1 MPHTSPSLESLTELS
16 TLEGLLAERGLD
28 ALLATFDEVLAGTP
42 PDARIHK
49 SESLSVSPRT
59 LQVLRRALAQDAAFL
74 RAHPETLFQCL
85 YNRLRWFDAP
95 DTAPHFA
102 PTDAGPWSH
111 AEAHLWKLAEHWR
124 GQWATRGGV
133 SWVESLRPLP
143 GALEGNDQVLR
154 HDAQVLCAAFSP
166 SGAWLATG
174 SWEDGR
180 NVRIWDVATGTL
192 IHQLAGH
199 EGEVRSVAWSPDGT
213 RLASGSRDHDA
224 RIWDV
229 ETGALL
235 HAMTRQEGQV
245 TSVAFS
251 PDGRWLAA
259 ANLGWRVRLFDVASG
274 RVVRTLEG
282 HEQSVLTVAFHP
294 SGRWLA
300 SGASDDTVRIWDL
313 ETGTQTARI
322 RSTTSVSSVAFS
334 PDGGWL
340 VLTSMD
346 GLIRVETAGWTRV
359 PGALGQ
365 GPYSQ
370 VAWLEGAR
378 LGALAFNRVEL
389 LDASN
394 GDVLRA
400 HPYPSDGRERGAA
413 FLPSGKRFALT
424 AANGRTHVSDLDAA
438 PSPTLLAEQDRVM
451 NLWGHSEGAW
461 GITRLHSETRV
472 IDSRGQA
479 TALPPGA
486 PAAYAQTWKV
496 SPDGAWLAQP
506 ELSSHERRYQ
516 LGILLLDARSLAPAR
531 PLLAPPGDQAAK
543 AQTRLVDKLPIAF
556 SPDGQLLAAAIQEGA
571 VHLWRVADGTLLH
584 RLRGPGGPITWV
596 DFTPDGTCVVSGHAA
611 SERVYVHE
619 VRSGKVV
626 VNTEAV
632 VDPSPAYAAAAS
644 APLIAVGR
652 ASGELA
658 LITIPTG
665 AQQVLTVSPEPV
677 ISLGLSADGTRVAA
691 CSLDECV
698 RVFDVRTGARLHELP
713 HPALP
718 FSVAMSGE
726 VLVTLANDMHTRVF
740 DLATGELRTEFAGS
754 VPTDDVVSRRYWE
767 TLGEGPVTFHL
778 LRDTTPRACF
788 PDAME
793 EILILK
799 DGLVLGR
806 GRTERDFLYVLKLH
820 MP

>member
-1 MPHTSPSLESLTELS
+1 MPHTSPSLDSLTDLS
-16 TLEGLLAERGLD
+16 TLEQLLAERGLD
-28 ALLATFDEVLAGTP
+28 ALLATFDEVLARTP
-42 PDARIHK
+42 PDTRLHK
-49 SESLSVSPRT
+49 SESLSVGPRS
-59 LQVLRRALAQDAAFL
+59 LQVLRRALTLDAAFL

-85 YNRLRWFDAP
+85 FNRLRWFDAP

-102 PTDAGPWSH
+102 PTELGPWKH
-111 AEAHLWKLAEHWR
+111 ADAHLWKLAEHWR
-124 GQWATRGGV
+124 GQWTAREGA
-133 SWVESLRPLP
+133 SWVEALRPLP
-143 GALEGNDQVLR
+143 GAMEGNDQVLR

-192 IHQLAGH
+192 LRQMEGH

-235 HAMTRQEGQV
+235 HAMTGQEGQV

-274 RVVRTLEG
+274 QEVRTLKG
-282 HEQSVLTVAFHP
+282 HEQSALTVAFHP

-300 SGASDDTVRIWDL
+300 SGASDDTARIWDL
-313 ETGTQTARI
+313 ETGTQAASI
-322 RSTTSVSSVAFS
+322 RSDTSVSSVAFS
-334 PDGGWL
+334 PDGDWL

-346 GLIRVETAGWTRV
+346 GLIRVKTAGWTRV

-365 GPYSQ
+365 GPYSR
-370 VAWLEGAR
+370 VAWLDGAR
-378 LGALAFNRVEL
+378 MGALAFNRVEL
-389 LDASN
+389 LDARS
-394 GDVLRA
+394 GEVLRT
-400 HPYPSDGRERGAA
+400 HPYPSDGHERGAA
-413 FLPSGKRFALT
+413 FLPSGRRFALT
-424 AANGRTHVSDLDAA
+424 AANGRTQVRELDAD

-451 NLWGHSEGAW
+451 NLWGQSEGTW
-461 GITRLHSETRV
+461 GVVRLHSETRV
-472 IDSRGQA
+472 IDSQGHA
-479 TALPPGA
+479 TALPPGD

-506 ELSSHERRYQ
+506 LLSSHERRYR
-516 LGILLLDARSLAPAR
+516 LGILLLDARSLAPVR
-531 PLLAPPGDQAAK
+531 TLQAPAGEQAAK

-556 SPDGQLLAAAIQEGA
+556 SPDGKLLAAAIEEGA
-571 VHLWRVADGTLLH
+571 VHLWRVADGALLH
-584 RLRGPGGPITWV
+584 RLRGHGGPVTWV
-596 DFTPDGTCVVSGHAA
+596 DFTPDGACVVSGHADR
-611 SERVYVHE
+611 ERVYVHE
-619 VRSGKVV
+619 VQGGKVV

-632 VDPSPAYAAAAS
+632 VEPSPTYAAAAD
-644 APLIAVGR
+644 APCIAVGR
-652 ASGELA
+652 ESGELVLIA
-658 LITIPTG
+658 LPNG
-665 AQQVLTVSPEPV
+665 AQQVLTVSPEA
-677 ISLGLSADGTRVAA
+677 IIGLGLSADGTRVAA
-691 CSLDECV
+691 CGMDGCV

-713 HPALP
+713 HPAQP
-718 FSVAMSGE
+718 FAASLSGE
-726 VLVTLANDMHTRVF
+726 MLVTLANDNHTRVF
-740 DLATGELRTEFAGS
+740 DLATGALRTEFEGS

-778 LRDTTPRACF
+778 QRDITPRARF
-788 PDAME
+788 QDAME

-820 MP
+820 LP